1 MRKLGLAAIIGAVL
15 VVSACSIGASQAI
28 TNDKTHTVNMV
39 MDTHVY
45 LEITLEVDAENRGA
59 AVGVYNKY
67 KQLFLTQVKGATLKS
82 LLVRDEDVQ
91 VLHGF
96 RSMEDA
102 NAYLKS
108 DLFNKDVVRELAP
121 LLASKPRIHIYKI
134 LS

>member
-1 MRKLGLAAIIGAVL
+1 
-15 VVSACSIGASQAI
+15 
-28 TNDKTHTVNMV
+28 MV